1 MNIPIITP
9 SRGIADWLYL
19 GLRLALALVFV
30 YAGAVKLMDPK
41 AFALVVS
48 RYGLAPDFLLAPVAL
63 GLPALEVLA
72 GLGLILDLRGSLSAI
87 TAMLLMFAAVL
98 WFGVLQGLSIDC
110 GCFSAEEQAG
120 HDGLRAALGRDLALL
135 AVAAYLYLHRWR
147 TRAARPAGGWR
158 LVHPM
163 LAKKEEIAR

>member
-1 MNIPIITP
+1 MKYF
-9 SRGIADWLYL
+9 SRAPGGWCYL
-19 GLRLALALVFV
+19 ALRLALAAVFI

-41 AFALVVS
+41 AFALVIS

-72 GLGLILDLRGSLSAI
+72 GLGLILEVRGSLTAI
-87 TAMLLMFAAVL
+87 TAMLLMFAVVL

-120 HDGLRAALGRDLALL
+120 HAGLRQALSRDLAML
-135 AVAAYLYLHRWR
+135 AVAAYLYFHRWR
-147 TRAARPAGGWR
+147 TRTGRPRGGWR
-158 LVHPM
+158 FDHPL
-163 LAKKEEIAR
+163 LAKKEEVAR